1 MFKIGPPCP
10 NLLHPGFN
18 FRPQCSTLDHHTH
31 TWTTLLN
38 CRQSCSHL
46 DNHAVYVF
54 EGEFISHSIT
64 VYGFNTG
71 YFASTSSC
79 TTQARDIV
87 PATDSCRYGS
97 AMFNQFT
104 KCPQIADSAS
114 DLLRCIEASYTTS
127 TIHGYWLHSHRFL
140 HRSTELDF
148 WKIQAAIVAL
158 FMLSGL

>member
-1 MFKIGPPCP
+1 MFCVCSWVHYQLKHNHRCKGQKYFLQHSGTIIFFKTLGVCLRKICLEWVYRCGE
-10 NLLHPGFN
+10 LI
-18 FRPQCSTLDHHTH
+18 TH
-31 TWTTLLN
+31 
-38 CRQSCSHL
+38 SS
-46 DNHAVYVF
+46 AV
-54 EGEFISHSIT
+54 H
-64 VYGFNTG
+64 GFNTG

-104 KCPQIADSAS
+104 KCPQIADSGS
-114 DLLRCIEASYTTS
+114 DLLRCIEASSTTS